1 MGDRPRDRRRWAG
14 GGHPRGPAR
23 AQSARRPHA
32 ARAWASSRWR
42 WASATWCSESREIG
56 RARPHNHGVRIS
68 AKADYAVR
76 ATIELASEEVV
87 TPVKGERIADAQ
99 KIPLRFLENILGE
112 LRHAGLV
119 QSQRGAEG
127 GYWLSREPDTI
138 TLAEIIRAVEG
149 PLATTR
155 GERPE
160 DLEYR
165 GASEPLQTVWIALRA
180 NIRDV
185 LESVTLADIVAGE
198 LPPEIV

>member
-1 MGDRPRDRRRWAG
+1 MRDN
-14 GGHPRGPAR
+14 GH
-23 AQSARRPHA
+23 
-32 ARAWASSRWR
+32 
-42 WASATWCSESREIG
+42 
-56 RARPHNHGVRIS
+56 VRIS

-76 ATIELASEEVV
+76 ASIELASEEVV

-127 GYWLSREPDTI
+127 GYWLSRPPDEI

-165 GASEPLQTVWIALRA
+165 GASEPLQMVWIALRA
-180 NIRDV
+180 NIREV
-185 LESVTLADIVAGE
+185 LESVSLADIVGDDLPGWIAE
-198 LPPEIV
+198 LTGKPDVWEPH

>member
-1 MGDRPRDRRRWAG
+1 M
-14 GGHPRGPAR
+14 
-23 AQSARRPHA
+23 
-32 ARAWASSRWR
+32 
-42 WASATWCSESREIG
+42 
-56 RARPHNHGVRIS
+56 RIS

-76 ATIELASEEVV
+76 ASIELATEEVV

-127 GYWLSREPDTI
+127 GYWLSRPPAEI

-165 GASEPLQTVWIALRA
+165 GASQPLQDVWIALRA

-185 LESVTLADIVAGE
+185 LESVTLADIVSGR
-198 LPPEIV
+198 LPPEISELTEGPDVWQPH

>member
-1 MGDRPRDRRRWAG
+1 M
-14 GGHPRGPAR
+14 
-23 AQSARRPHA
+23 
-32 ARAWASSRWR
+32 
-42 WASATWCSESREIG
+42 
-56 RARPHNHGVRIS
+56 RIS

-76 ATIELASEEVV
+76 AAIELATEEVV

-112 LRHAGLV
+112 MRHAGLV

-127 GYWLSREPDTI
+127 GYWLSRPAEEI

-180 NIRDV
+180 NIREV
-185 LESVTLADIVAGE
+185 LEQVTLADIVSGK
-198 LPPEIV
+198 LPPEIVELTEKPDVWQPH

>member
-1 MGDRPRDRRRWAG
+1 M
-14 GGHPRGPAR
+14 
-23 AQSARRPHA
+23 
-32 ARAWASSRWR
+32 
-42 WASATWCSESREIG
+42 
-56 RARPHNHGVRIS
+56 RIS

-76 ATIELASEEVV
+76 AAIELATEEVV

-112 LRHAGLV
+112 MRHAGLV

-127 GYWLSREPDTI
+127 GYWLSRPAEEI

-180 NIRDV
+180 SIREV
-185 LESVTLADIVAGE
+185 LEQVTLADIVAGK
-198 LPPEIV
+198 LPPEIVELTEKPDVWQPH